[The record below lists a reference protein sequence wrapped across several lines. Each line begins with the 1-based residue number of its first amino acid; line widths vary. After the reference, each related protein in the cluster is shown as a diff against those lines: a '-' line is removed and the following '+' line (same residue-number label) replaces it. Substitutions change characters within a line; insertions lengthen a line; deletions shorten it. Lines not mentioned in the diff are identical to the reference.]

1 MVAAYGG
8 GAATHAPQTATPAD
22 GSAHCE
28 HGERTRGSARSQSPH
43 NSAPPAG
50 ATHNSQRCG
59 SASRAS
65 VANRCATAPAAE
77 RRGTEALSND
87 FALRF
92 DKNFCCLD
100 TRR

>member
-8 GAATHAPQTATPAD
+8 GAAAHAPHTAAPTD
-22 GSAHCE
+22 GSAHPG
-28 HGERTRGSARSQSPH
+28 HGEATRGNARSQSAH
-43 NSAPPAG
+43 SSVKPAG